1 MNCLNKS
8 WLPTWLQNRPKSMP
22 GAIQKPSEFAS
33 CFRCF
38 LQFFWKFL
46 CQLGTPESLKNGLSP
61 RRRAHFAYFANL
73 LVGCVLGTNLASI
86 WVRFG
91 DQVEAKLLKKTF
103 QKKFSKS
110 MMIGSDFLIIFV
122 RFWLPTRGARGVKNR
137 SFRYLLAAGHPLG
150 AKMAPRWLRDRIFGP
165 FSPPWALFYNNFFYN
180 SYTNSIS
187 LWKEIIF
194 L

>member
-8 WLPTWLQNRPKSMP
+8 WLPTWFQNRPKSMP

-122 RFWLPTRGARGVKNR
+122 RFWLPTRGARGGQKSKFSLPFSR
-137 SFRYLLAAGHPLG
+137 WAPSWGQDG
-150 AKMAPRWLRDRIFGP
+150 SKMAPRSDFWTIFAAL
-165 FSPPWALFYNNFFYN
+165 SPIL
-180 SYTNSIS
+180 
-187 LWKEIIF
+187 
-194 L
+194 